1 MPFDP
6 AISAGSTTPIFKQV
20 VDQVRLAV
28 ATGKLEE
35 GDALPSVRALAE
47 RLLVNPNTVA
57 KAYAELAD
65 DGTIVSQAGRGVFV
79 GRRRQVYTKAERLRR
94 LRPHVDALVTEG
106 LLLGYSVDELTA
118 FVAEKAG
125 QIHPK
130 KQERK

>member
-1 MPFDP
+1 MPFGP
-6 AISAGSTTPIFKQV
+6 AISPGSATPIFKQV

-28 ATGKLEE
+28 ATGKLNE

-79 GRRRQVYTKAERLRR
+79 GRRRQLYTKAERLRR
-94 LRPHVDALVTEG
+94 LRPHLDSLVTEG
-106 LLLGYSVDELTA
+106 LLLGYTAEELVA
-118 FVAEKAG
+118 FVAEKAAEM
-125 QIHPK
+125 HPK
-130 KQERK
+130 PQERK